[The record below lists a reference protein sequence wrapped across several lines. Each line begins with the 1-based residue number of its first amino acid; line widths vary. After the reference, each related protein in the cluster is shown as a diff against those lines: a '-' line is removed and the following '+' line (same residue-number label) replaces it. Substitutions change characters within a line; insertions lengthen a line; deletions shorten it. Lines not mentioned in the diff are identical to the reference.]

1 MVDARSEQPLEAG
14 EQPSP
19 GVRLPEVS
27 RRGFLKG
34 VVGVGAATAVGCY
47 EVFGIQPEA
56 VAAQDAAADAPVL
69 APGPTHV
76 LTSGDGQVDNLERMR
91 TELLV
96 ALQKPA
102 ADRRWVMVIDL
113 RRCVGCHACTIS
125 CVAENNLPPG
135 VVYRPVIE
143 EEFGTY
149 PNVGRRFT
157 PRPCMQC
164 DEPPCVPVCPTS
176 ATYTNE
182 EGVVVVDYDDCI
194 GCRACLTACP
204 YGARTSDFGLTYTE
218 STPGTDDRL
227 AGRDTASAYETVPM
241 FEYGEPRR
249 REEGESPI
257 GNARK
262 CHFCLHRVQQGS
274 LPACVTTC
282 IGRATLF
289 GDANDPASLVAEMIA
304 KPNVFRL
311 KEELGTEPRVFYLS

>member
-1 MVDARSEQPLEAG
+1 MTDARSEQSPEAAG
-14 EQPSP
+14 QPSE
-19 GVRLPEVS
+19 GVGLPDVS

-34 VVGVGAATAVGCY
+34 VVGAGAAAAIGSY
-47 EVFGIQPEA
+47 EVFGIGTEA
-56 VAAQDAAADAPVL
+56 VAAQDADSGGPSL
-69 APGPTHV
+69 ASGPAEA
-76 LTSGDGQVDNLERMR
+76 LSSGDDQVDTLERMR
-91 TELLV
+91 TELLT

-102 ADRRWVMVIDL
+102 ADRRWVMVLDL

-143 EEFGTY
+143 EEFGTF

-164 DEPPCVPVCPTS
+164 EKPPCVPVCPTS

-204 YGARTSDFGLTYTE
+204 YGARTADFGLTYNE
-218 STPGTDDRL
+218 SNPGTDDRVVGRQT
-227 AGRDTASAYETVPM
+227 AGQYEMLPM
-241 FEYGEPRR
+241 FEYGEPRA

-262 CHFCLHRVQQGS
+262 CHFCLHRVKQGE

-289 GDANDPASLVAEMIA
+289 GDANDPDSLVAEMIA
-304 KPNVFRL
+304 LPNVFRL